1 MKDYIKP
8 KALGTRAGTTPP
20 GKHSSPKEQTNGLYQ
35 AELWIDHLEGESAPT
50 LATDLNLL
58 LANSTADRRVHKSL
72 QDTRALVKK
81 SDDVA
86 LPESG
91 EFYDRLHAQIMMA
104 IAELPAEKDPR
115 SPIEMPTARDEFFVT
130 GVSSKSRL
138 TAGSL
143 SPAFSGLMLFAILI
157 SAGLMSMPHF
167 KSVAAFQTI
176 SQPLDSSSAV
186 DRDLASN
193 AEPQLIA
200 SSMLGYQN
208 EGDLVTDALEHKLD
222 RLSSRQIDDL
232 FHSLRR

>member
-1 MKDYIKP
+1 VTDYTKP
-8 KALGTRAGTTPP
+8 KALGTRASTTTP
-20 GKHSSPKEQTNGLYQ
+20 GKQSTPEERTQGLCHD
-35 AELWIDHLEGESAPT
+35 ELWIDHLEGECAPA
-50 LATDLNLL
+50 LAADLNLL
-58 LANSTADRRVHKSL
+58 LANSSSDRRVHKSL

-91 EFYDRLHAQIMMA
+91 EFYDRMHAQIMMA
-104 IAELPAEKDPR
+104 IAELPAEEDPR
-115 SPIEMPTARDEFFVT
+115 LQMPTARDEFFVT

-138 TAGSL
+138 SAGSL
-143 SPAFSGLMLFAILI
+143 SPAFSGLMLFAVLI

-167 KSVAAFQTI
+167 KSVAAFQTL

-200 SSMLGYQN
+200 SSMLGFQN